1 MELDWWQ
8 KKSALWIQ
16 LSVRACV
23 EDEVIEEE
31 KKM

>member
-8 KKSALWIQ
+8 KKSALLMQ

-23 EDEVIEEE
+23 KDEVIEKE
-31 KKM
+31 KNV